1 MTFYILYC
9 LNIGSDCWF
18 HKVKKWSDTAP
29 LRRQKDV
36 GVLLKLSDCLTNCSE
51 EAYWQLNSAS
61 SHLCDKPDGPNF
73 LRPAI
78 SKYIK

>member
-29 LRRQKDV
+29 L
-36 GVLLKLSDCLTNCSE
+36 LLKLSNCLTNCSE

-61 SHLCDKPDGPNF
+61 SHLRDKPDGPNF

-78 SKYIK
+78 SEYVK